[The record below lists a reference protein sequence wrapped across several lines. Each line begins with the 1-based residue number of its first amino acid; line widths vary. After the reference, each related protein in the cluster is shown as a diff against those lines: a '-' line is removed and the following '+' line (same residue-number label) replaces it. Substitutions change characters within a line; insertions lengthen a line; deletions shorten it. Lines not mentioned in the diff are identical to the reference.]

1 MLAPTVRVLRRN
13 MKTRSVISGLYRSD
27 IDEYPETAVREAIV
41 NALAHRDLSNWAQA
55 TSVQVQMFSDRL
67 VIHNPGGLY
76 GAVTLE
82 DLGREGICARRN
94 LLLMQL
100 LEDSPAGGGNVVCE
114 NRGSGIG
121 AMKHALSEASLP
133 EPEFEDR
140 ISTFR
145 VTLFN
150 SPLPQRRNRAGG
162 HHEITKRVRRVVDA
176 RYCDAPQDILD
187 WCSEMA

>member
-1 MLAPTVRVLRRN
+1 
-13 MKTRSVISGLYRSD
+13 
-27 IDEYPETAVREAIV
+27 
-41 NALAHRDLSNWAQA
+41 
-55 TSVQVQMFSDRL
+55 MFSDRL

-150 SPLPQRRNRAGG
+150 SPLPQRRNRREDIMGLLREFGELSTPDIAARLKISSIG
-162 HHEITKRVRRVVDA
+162 VRKWLSIMRKEGSIESTEPKPTSKNI
-176 RYCDAPQDILD
+176 RYRLASGKKKLK
-187 WCSEMA
+187 